1 MRVLVTGGAGFIGSH
16 LGDRLLA
23 EGHQVVV
30 VDDLSSGRREQ
41 VNPRARLHVQDMAEP
56 STPQL
61 VAQERPEVI
70 FHLAAQMDVRRSMAN
85 PPFDA
90 RVNVVGSLNLLE
102 GARQAGTRRVVFAS
116 TGGAIYGDGVP
127 IPTPEDALTA
137 PASVYGASKLA
148 VEKYLD
154 VYRQA
159 YGLSYAALRFAN
171 VYGPRQ
177 DPHGEA
183 GVVAIFCQRLLSGA
197 PCVINGDGRQTRDY
211 VFVEDVVDACVRA
224 MPLPGAQILN
234 VGTGLETDVVA
245 LYEELRQLSG
255 LDLPPQFGP
264 AKPGEQRRSAVDA
277 SQAAEV
283 LRWRPRSSLA
293 QGLAATWGWFRT
305 VTTQ

>member
-1 MRVLVTGGAGFIGSH
+1 
-16 LGDRLLA
+16 
-23 EGHQVVV
+23 
-30 VDDLSSGRREQ
+30 
-41 VNPRARLHVQDMAEP
+41 VQDVAEA
-56 STPQL
+56 STLQL

-85 PPFDA
+85 PSFDA

-183 GVVAIFCQRLLSGA
+183 GVVAIFCQRLLAGG

-234 VGTGLETDVVA
+234 VGTGIETDVVA